1 MAGSSRPDPAI
12 TILKLVGILA
22 VVGLLFAGLLLPYV
36 GGLGLVAK
44 SEGSKFLD
52 QPCALT
58 ETPPPLKTT
67 IYARDGKTAI
77 ASLFTQDRQPIPL
90 ASMPKV
96 LQEALVATEDK
107 RFYQHQ
113 GVDMRGLI
121 RSALQTT
128 GGDTQGG
135 STLTMQYV
143 KQERYYQATG
153 DAAAQ
158 AAAVDQNID
167 RKIEDAKCAIAI
179 EKRES
184 KQQILANYLNIAFFG
199 ENSYGIQ
206 TAAQT
211 YFGKNTSQ
219 LDLAESAMLVGVLR
233 APSEYDPFNDRKVA
247 QARRNLVIQNLVDQN
262 YISAAEGS
270 RAKAEPINLATTAP
284 PEVQQGCAAPL
295 GGIRNVQFFCDYAV
309 QWLQDSKT
317 ITSKQLTEGGLK
329 IVTTLSPGLQNAT
342 QDSLWSQMPATSPT
356 TAVMPE
362 VDPQSGD
369 VLAMATSKKYGNPTS
384 PADNTHTVLPVFTD
398 PVTGGASTYKLF
410 TMLAALNAGATASLQ
425 LGNNDVASNYTKYN
439 TRFCSGGSYHAQNSE
454 AQNYTINETLASA
467 IAKSSNT
474 YFVALEDEFFN
485 QCDLKPAVQMAL
497 NLGMTSLNE
506 TEGSSPKTVA
516 QANIDQSRATFTL
529 GQAGTSPLE
538 LAGAYSAL
546 AHDGV
551 FCPPAPVMSITD
563 SSGKAVQVNRTPCAA
578 KLSPQVARTA
588 LQLLV
593 PDTQSGTS
601 AASFGNYYG
610 QGGADDRRQDR
621 HEQCHRRARQRQRQ
635 ELVAVVRR
643 RHADHRRH
651 HSADQLRSPVEQH
664 HRPAGCGGR
673 DSCLRRLRR
682 ADVGKRAWPGSALAA
697 ALDLAGAER
706 RPERRTGHVGH
717 RHGPPYRQDRAD
729 AAGFQGRGLRK
740 RPTVL
745 RQLAAVLLRR
755 VRATGCG
762 RTRRHGDNLLEQR
775 QCPVRLHPAP
785 AAGRDQADLA
795 PHVRRAG
802 RPKPDPSAAGSLSR
816 AQPPSWRRTSSLTR
830 LPSARPA
837 TAGWTIFITAPI
849 WRGSVAPASVIAAR
863 TSSASSSSPS

>member
-90 ASMPKV
+90 ASTPKV

-158 AAAVDQNID
+158 AAAVDQNIN

-184 KQQILANYLNIAFFG
+184 KQQILENYLNIAFFG

-211 YFGKNTSQ
+211 YFGKSASQ
-219 LDLAESAMLVGVLR
+219 LDLAESAMLVGILR

-270 RAKAEPINLATTAP
+270 QAKAEPINLATTAP
-284 PEVQQGCAAPL
+284 PEIQQGCAAPL

-309 QWLQDSKT
+309 QWLQDTKT
-317 ITSKQLTEGGLK
+317 LTSKQLTEGGLK

-342 QDSLWSQMPATSPT
+342 QDSLWAQMPATSPT

-425 LGNNDVASNYTKYN
+425 LGNNDVASNYSKYN

-485 QCDLKPAVQMAL
+485 QCDLKPAVQIAL

-516 QANIDQSRATFTL
+516 QENIDQSRATFTL

-593 PDTQSGTS
+593 PDTRSGTS

-610 QGGADDRRQDR
+610 QGGADIAGKTGTNNATD
-621 HEQCHRRARQRQRQ
+621 ARGNDNGKSSSLWFVGVSPTIVGTTALINFAHPSTSITGLPGVADGTPVYGAYAAQMWENALGPVLLSQQRWTWPGPSDIPNAVPVTSVIGMDLPTAKTVLTQQ
-635 ELVAVVRR
+635 GFKVAVSGNGQPYCGSSQPYSSV
-643 RHADHRRH
+643 AYE
-651 HSADQLRSPVEQH
+651 QPVVAA
-664 HRPAGCGGR
+664 PGDTVTICV
-673 DSCLRRLRR
+673 SN
-682 ADVGKRAWPGSALAA
+682 GSA
-697 ALDLAGAER
+697 
-706 RPERRTGHVGH
+706 PFVYT
-717 RHGPPYRQDRAD
+717 PPPPPVVT
-729 AAGFQGRGLRK
+729 
-740 RPTVL
+740 RPTSP
-745 RQLAAVLLRR
+745 
-755 VRATGCG
+755 
-762 RTRRHGDNLLEQR
+762 RTSA
-775 QCPVRLHPAP
+775 AP
-785 AAGRDQADLA
+785 AAPSPTRRRPGR
-795 PHVRRAG
+795 
-802 RPKPDPSAAGSLSR
+802 
-816 AQPPSWRRTSSLTR
+816 
-830 LPSARPA
+830 
-837 TAGWTIFITAPI
+837 
-849 WRGSVAPASVIAAR
+849 
-863 TSSASSSSPS
+863 